1 MIPAAPPPGPRR
13 KARQART
20 PRETQENG
28 ENRPPWEDEEGQ
40 PPEHKKNEESGENG
54 KNRRIREVWEAQR
67 AALADAFPA
76 WKIVCV
82 ADLSIPLWFALYRE
96 PLTPQQEQAGFRSSG
111 RSSSRRPRLFRRRC
125 SCSFLNRPPT
135 PSPLARTVHGR
146 SPPR

>member
-28 ENRPPWEDEEGQ
+28 ENGPPWEDEEGQ

-54 KNRRIREVWEAQR
+54 ENRRIREVWEAQR

-82 ADLSIPLWFALYRE
+82 ADLSIPLWLALYRE
-96 PLTPQQEQAGFRSSG
+96 PLTPQQEQAGFRPTMLRGSAEDLQAELAP
-111 RSSSRRPRLFRRRC
+111 RCRVARPLPP
-125 SCSFLNRPPT
+125 LPT
-135 PSPLARTVHGR
+135 PR
-146 SPPR
+146 